1 MNTAL
6 IVEDDTDQ
14 AELVAELVQIRDLR
28 PLVARNGREG
38 LRMARAHRPAI
49 ILLDLMLPDVDGF
62 EVCRRLRGDPRT
74 LATPI
79 VMVTACNGRADRK
92 RGFRVGANAYVTKPY
107 DAADLFE
114 AIDAARSWRAA
125 IDRARIAGEI
135 RVELNSETEF
145 LQEVNEFLTRL
156 YRLSPLSDDQISQ
169 LRQAVMEMGQNAIEW
184 GNRHQSDE
192 LVELI
197 YRVYSDRVEIVVR
210 DQGTGFDPSDLPHA
224 ATADDPLSHLDVRE
238 KLGLREG
245 GFGLLI
251 ARGMLDELRYN
262 DWGNEV
268 TLVQRFPARDLRAGY
283 AAPARGQA
291 RA

>member
-49 ILLDLMLPDVDGF
+49 VLLDLMLPDVDGF
-62 EVCRRLRGDPRT
+62 DVCRRLRGDPRT

-156 YRLSPLSDDQISQ
+156 YRLTPLADDQIAQ

-210 DQGTGFDPSDLPHA
+210 DQGPGFDPSDLPHA
-224 ATADDPLSHLDVRE
+224 ATADNPLSHLDVRE

-268 TLVQRFPARDLRAGY
+268 TLVQRFPARDRRASC
-283 AAPARGQA
+283 ASPARGQA